1 MLAGVTLVGA
11 TPLAATSAGGPFPAS
26 SDVTPMGAATSATQR
41 GDRST
46 ATPDATLNA
55 APSTTQWGDPFSA
68 PPGVTL
74 MGAAPPAAPLPGNP
88 RAGPV
93 FSWPLD
99 PPHQV
104 LRPFEAPAGPYGPG
118 HRGVD
123 LGGTPGQAVR
133 AAAAGT
139 VVFAGQVAGRGVI
152 SVDHVS
158 GLRTTYE
165 PVTPS
170 VTAGQQVAAGEVL
183 GQLMAGHPG
192 CPAAA
197 CLHWGVRR
205 GGDYL
210 DPLGLLGTG
219 RVRLLPWED

>member
-1 MLAGVTLVGA
+1 MRLRLLLLTVLGLLAGVGA
-11 TPLAATSAGGPFPAS
+11 SPT
-26 SDVTPMGAATSATQR
+26 
-41 GDRST
+41 
-46 ATPDATLNA
+46 
-55 APSTTQWGDPFSA
+55 
-68 PPGVTL
+68 
-74 MGAAPPAAPLPGNP
+74 AAPLGAPVAGNP

-104 LRPFEAPAGPYGPG
+104 LRVFEAPTGPYGPG

-123 LGGTPGQAVR
+123 LSGTPGHPVR

-152 SVDHVS
+152 SVDHAD

-165 PVTPS
+165 PVAAA
-170 VTAGQQVAAGEVL
+170 VTAGQQVAAGAVL
-183 GQLMAGHPG
+183 GHLLPGHPG
-192 CPAAA
+192 CTAAA

-205 GGDYL
+205 GGEYL

-219 RVRLLPWED
+219 RVRLLPWSD

>member
-1 MLAGVTLVGA
+1 MRLRLLLVTVLSMLAGVTLVGA
-11 TPLAATSAGGPFPAS
+11 
-26 SDVTPMGAATSATQR
+26 
-41 GDRST
+41 
-46 ATPDATLNA
+46 
-55 APSTTQWGDPFSA
+55 APS
-68 PPGVTL
+68 
-74 MGAAPPAAPLPGNP
+74 AAPLPGDP

-104 LRPFEAPAGPYGPG
+104 LRAFEAPAGPYGPG

-123 LGGTPGQAVR
+123 LGGTPGQSVR

-152 SVDHVS
+152 SVDHAS

-165 PVTPS
+165 PVTPV
-170 VTAGQQVAAGEVL
+170 VTSGQRVTAGEVL
-183 GQLMAGHPG
+183 GQLMPGHPG
-192 CPAAA
+192 CTAAA

-205 GGDYL
+205 GGEYL

-219 RVRLLPWED
+219 RVRLLPWD

>member
-1 MLAGVTLVGA
+1 MRPALLLVTVLSLLTVLTTPLGA
-11 TPLAATSAGGPFPAS
+11 THASPDGRLSLAVA
-26 SDVTPMGAATSATQR
+26 
-41 GDRST
+41 
-46 ATPDATLNA
+46 
-55 APSTTQWGDPFSA
+55 
-68 PPGVTL
+68 
-74 MGAAPPAAPLPGNP
+74 P

-123 LGGTPGQAVR
+123 LGGTPGQQVR

-152 SVDHVS
+152 SVDHAD

-165 PVTPS
+165 PVAPQ
-170 VTAGQQVAAGEVL
+170 VTAGQRVAAGDVL
-183 GQLMAGHPG
+183 GQLMPGHPG
-192 CPAAA
+192 CTAAA

-205 GGDYL
+205 GGEYL
-210 DPLGLLGTG
+210 DPLGLFGTG
-219 RVRLLPWED
+219 RVRLLPWD